1 MTVIRVKS
9 ISHKNVKRRID
20 NLEKFLKNPLT
31 NETYKR
37 TVDNLKD
44 KWAIESSRA
53 FSVRRNAGFKCDGIL
68 AKSLA
73 VVIRNKNNIV
83 IYVEPIVRFSKNT
96 NSSGGPVKNLTT
108 ILFRGS
114 RGGPKAWFPRWDAR
128 MNTGIHP
135 GTSASTMR
143 NLWRRFKSIARENIR
158 EALNRGLQKEL
169 KK

>member
-1 MTVIRVKS
+1 MTVIRVTS
-9 ISHKNVKRRID
+9 IRHKNVKRKID
-20 NLEKFLKNPLT
+20 DLEKFLNNPLT

-37 TVDNLKD
+37 TIDNLKD
-44 KWAIESSRA
+44 KWAIESSKA
-53 FSVRRNAGFKCDGIL
+53 FYVRRKAGFRCDGIL

-73 VVIRNKNNIV
+73 VVIRNKNNII

-96 NSSGGPVKNLTT
+96 NSSGGPVRNLTT

-114 RGGPKAWFPRWDAR
+114 KRGHKAWFPRWDAR

-135 GTSASTMR
+135 GTSALTMG
-143 NLWRRFKSIARENIR
+143 NLWKRFKNIARENIR

-169 KK
+169 NK